1 MVDRIFETVKSVII
15 DQVINSKKTE
25 RLVTNDVKITCSCCM
40 ETVSKPRN
48 IMTLEEIKHLLNK
61 DTNKILME
69 LCFRNETDFGNSLEQ
84 LIKDIGRFIDK
95 QISILEKKKEQKGFN
110 SGYKRFVAI
119 DNRIK
124 RVIKLQHE
132 LISYKNKFTVTNHEG
147 YIYLTY
153 EGKDFFKKI
162 KQKFEKKTICFNP
175 QDLLQQIEENKAT
188 DDIDKKRL
196 KRRKKKQRYKENK
209 KRKEKK
215 LEEEKEKEKSI
226 QKKSTHNYSQI
237 SKLDGKAFKI
247 IMKDLINGLDF
258 SGEFPKNDN
267 EYDEEYRNA
276 EEEKSEKKELEEL
289 KILLQKCSS
298 P

>member
-15 DQVINSKKTE
+15 DQVRDSIKTE
-25 RLVTNDVKITCSCCM
+25 RLVTIEGKITCPCCM
-40 ETVSKPRN
+40 ETVSKPRD
-48 IMTLEEIKHLLNK
+48 IMTFEEIKHLLNK

-147 YIYLTY
+147 YIYLTD
-153 EGKDFFKKI
+153 EGKDFFKKF
-162 KQKFEKKTICFNP
+162 KQKIEKQAICFNP
-175 QDLLQQIEENKAT
+175 PDILQQIEENTVANLEKKKQKKKKKKKSKKKKQKKK
-188 DDIDKKRL
+188 DIKQIKK
-196 KRRKKKQRYKENK
+196 RKKK
-209 KRKEKK
+209 
-215 LEEEKEKEKSI
+215 
-226 QKKSTHNYSQI
+226 
-237 SKLDGKAFKI
+237 
-247 IMKDLINGLDF
+247 
-258 SGEFPKNDN
+258 
-267 EYDEEYRNA
+267 
-276 EEEKSEKKELEEL
+276 KKEG
-289 KILLQKCSS
+289 
-298 P
+298 